1 MSSTE
6 RNKVKSFG
14 DPSIAH
20 GEMADR
26 FLIVGAFNAP
36 PLLQIGLNRN
46 VNSEF
51 SKENKKLQS
60 LPPGDEFMHQTNVI
74 FLHSIELSISKITEK
89 Q

>member
-36 PLLQIGLNRN
+36 PLFNIGL
-46 VNSEF
+46 
-51 SKENKKLQS
+51 S
-60 LPPGDEFMHQTNVI
+60 LVSLFGHD
-74 FLHSIELSISKITEK
+74 SIMLPLLRHP
-89 Q
+89 

>member
-36 PLLQIGLNRN
+36 PVTNRVKKPCFISCKGLTCQFFWTQCKVIGTSVLTKQI
-46 VNSEF
+46 
-51 SKENKKLQS
+51 
-60 LPPGDEFMHQTNVI
+60 
-74 FLHSIELSISKITEK
+74 
-89 Q
+89 

>member
-36 PLLQIGLNRN
+36 PPVTNRVKDMKIDAKNDYFCNSLFTIG
-46 VNSEF
+46 
-51 SKENKKLQS
+51 
-60 LPPGDEFMHQTNVI
+60 I
-74 FLHSIELSISKITEK
+74 
-89 Q
+89 

>member
-1 MSSTE
+1 MSSTK

-36 PLLQIGLNRN
+36 LFNIGL
-46 VNSEF
+46 
-51 SKENKKLQS
+51 
-60 LPPGDEFMHQTNVI
+60 M
-74 FLHSIELSISKITEK
+74 FLKVLV
-89 Q
+89 QA

>member
-36 PLLQIGLNRN
+36 PVTNRVKN
-46 VNSEF
+46 F
-51 SKENKKLQS
+51 
-60 LPPGDEFMHQTNVI
+60 I
-74 FLHSIELSISKITEK
+74 FLYFPAQTHALLIVPSKKELLT

>member
-36 PLLQIGLNRN
+36 PLLQIGLS
-46 VNSEF
+46 V
-51 SKENKKLQS
+51 QS
-60 LPPGDEFMHQTNVI
+60 FILYV
-74 FLHSIELSISKITEK
+74 LLLYKITC
-89 Q
+89 

>member
-36 PLLQIGLNRN
+36 PPVKNRVKDIGLERWILM
-46 VNSEF
+46 
-51 SKENKKLQS
+51 ENC
-60 LPPGDEFMHQTNVI
+60 
-74 FLHSIELSISKITEK
+74 
-89 Q
+89 